1 MLLTCSTDKTQVMG
15 EMLKKIRRE
24 RREENRGN
32 EDKQERFGE
41 EAAKSLLE
49 TCAIFK
55 K

>member
-1 MLLTCSTDKTQVMG
+1 
-15 EMLKKIRRE
+15 MLKEIRRE
-24 RREENRGN
+24 IREENERN
-32 EDKQERFGE
+32 EGKQERFGE